1 MTTPAH
7 QPGQPAARPLTLAD
21 LTAAYGGQWQIQTAE
36 FCYIAIRRPTPTS
49 QEILTART
57 PEQLAAKI
65 DAEP

>member
-21 LTAAYGGQWQIQTAE
+21 LIAVYGGQWQIQTAE
-36 FCYIAIRRPTPTS
+36 FCYIAVRRPTPTA
-49 QEILTART
+49 QEILTAPT

-65 DAEP
+65 DAES